1 MSLCGFAVLTFVH
14 AAMGAMKTY
23 ELQGNDFVPSKS
35 AKPQGFLDRSPFEK
49 MTYKP
54 YDMCALRNFGCVATV
69 HYNFLDNVAKDE
81 LDKYNF
87 GTWDLNAFSYERWSI
102 NTIMFKGSDLNREDI
117 SEDDEQ
123 SISETL
129 PKSKGRHCGVCL
141 IVIKQES
148 RKLVRSC
155 QDPAWQQHMLRSA
168 ASRVV

>member
-1 MSLCGFAVLTFVH
+1 
-14 AAMGAMKTY
+14 MGAMKTY
-23 ELQGNDFVPSKS
+23 ELQGNDYGPSKS
-35 AKPQGFLDRSPFEK
+35 AKPQGFLDGSPFEK

-81 LDKYNF
+81 LDKYDF

-102 NTIMFKGSDLNREDI
+102 NTIMFKGSDLNKENI

-129 PKSKGRHCGVCL
+129 PRLKGRHCGAVGSA
-141 IVIKQES
+141 IVAHLAYVTQRGTGLEEKTQVLKRYEDLAE
-148 RKLVRSC
+148 RLTGPLLPV
-155 QDPAWQQHMLRSA
+155 
-168 ASRVV
+168 